1 MDATEPA
8 YKDGLYPE
16 KQTQWSKKAG
26 KTFIGSAARYLN
38 TYSYVLTKMMYEN
51 LRKQSDNR
59 ASVLTRSA
67 FAGQQRFGTSIW
79 SGDIYASWDVL
90 KKQLVAGLNICMT
103 GIPYWTTDIGGFRVR
118 SRENSG
124 EGTGETGSRTYT
136 FKKYHK
142 IANY

>member
-1 MDATEPA
+1 MDSWWLDATEPA

-67 FAGQQRFGTSIW
+67 FAGQQRFWHFYMVGRYLCFLGCI
-79 SGDIYASWDVL
+79 
-90 KKQLVAGLNICMT
+90 KKATL
-103 GIPYWTTDIGGFRVR
+103 
-118 SRENSG
+118 
-124 EGTGETGSRTYT
+124 
-136 FKKYHK
+136 
-142 IANY
+142 